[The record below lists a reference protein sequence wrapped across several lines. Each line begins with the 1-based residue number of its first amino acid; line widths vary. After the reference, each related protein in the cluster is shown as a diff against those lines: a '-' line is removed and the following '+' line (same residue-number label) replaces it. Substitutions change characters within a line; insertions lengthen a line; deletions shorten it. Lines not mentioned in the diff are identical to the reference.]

1 MSNQA
6 NSEYLTRRGNAPHV
20 ELLNA
25 ANEQMKITELRLRKL
40 LTAKAQGSTA
50 AGPSAAA
57 HAAAVRAGLLHA
69 HLGAESMDITF
80 SVHIYMY
87 TLHQ

>member
-1 MSNQA
+1 M
-6 NSEYLTRRGNAPHV
+6 

-40 LTAKAQGSTA
+40 LAAKARGSAA

-57 HAAAVRAGLLHA
+57 HAAGVRAGLLHA
-69 HLGAESMDITF
+69 HLGAEPMNITYY
-80 SVHIYMY
+80 IN
-87 TLHQ
+87 LN